1 MMRSV
6 VQSSQR
12 AFLFLCFFSP
22 TALAVFDP
30 LYSRTSPNTKF
41 GLKFLL
47 VVSCLLPGLGVGA
60 RRSQLPVLSVSCVLL
75 SSALILPVMLVIKV

>member
-30 LYSRTSPNTKF
+30 LYSRITKHEVWF
-41 GLKFLL
+41 EIFISGHLP
-47 VVSCLLPGLGVGA
+47 VPGLGVGA
-60 RRSQLPVLSVSCVLL
+60 RRSQLPVLSVSCHLL
-75 SSALILPVMLVIKV
+75 SSDDFASEARY